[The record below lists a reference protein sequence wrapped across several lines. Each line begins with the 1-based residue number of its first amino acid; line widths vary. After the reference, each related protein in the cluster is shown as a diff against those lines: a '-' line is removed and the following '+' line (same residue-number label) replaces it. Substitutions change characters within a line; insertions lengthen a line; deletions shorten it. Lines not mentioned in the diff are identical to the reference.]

1 MNFASVSNKNWI
13 FKKYN
18 NNKALQISE
27 KFSLKEITSRL
38 LAIRNIEI
46 EDINLF
52 LNPTIKN
59 TMPNPFKILDMQN
72 AVSRTTEAINN
83 KEKPRENYCSLFFH
97 RFSSVLAPVR
107 SNFNTR
113 EVNTREIHVF
123 EKHKNGHNSAT
134 TSQF

>member
-72 AVSRTTEAINN
+72 AVSRTTIAINN
-83 KEKPRENYCSLFFH
+83 KETIGVFGDYDVDGAASTALLFKYFKSIYS
-97 RFSSVLAPVR
+97 F
-107 SNFNTR
+107 
-113 EVNTREIHVF
+113 
-123 EKHKNGHNSAT
+123 
-134 TSQF
+134 